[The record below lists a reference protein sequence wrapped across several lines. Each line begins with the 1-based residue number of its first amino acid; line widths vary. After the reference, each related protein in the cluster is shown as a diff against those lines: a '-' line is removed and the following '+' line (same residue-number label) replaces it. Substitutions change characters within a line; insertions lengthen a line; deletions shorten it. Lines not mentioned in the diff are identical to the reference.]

1 MTELG
6 AREYAAGSV
15 RRAVRG
21 VLARRPGRIAVA
33 VVALFVA
40 LAALADGLASDLPIA
55 CSLHGV
61 TYVAPCVSRPAALAG
76 WNNARIFEATRDA
89 GWVVRPLVA
98 WGPAE
103 ETRVVAAG
111 PFASPGH
118 PLGTDRHG
126 RDVFARLVHAARTS
140 LAMSVLA
147 VAAFVLIGAVLGAAA
162 GFFGRRVDAVVSRL
176 IDALSAFPALVLL
189 VVVQALQE
197 RPTFLGLLIAIGLT
211 RWTEVARVTRA
222 EVVLVSASDYT
233 LAARALGASPSR
245 VLWRHVLPNAK
256 GPILVSAALGLAQV
270 VVLEASLSFLR
281 VGLPPPAA
289 SWGEMLGEMRDGP
302 GAWWL
307 VLLPGVLVV
316 VLSLALNVIGETL
329 RDGFDPHARAA
340 GSLVDR

>member
-1 MTELG
+1 MTEIG
-6 AREYAAGSV
+6 PREYAAGSV
-15 RRAVRG
+15 RRAFRG
-21 VLARRPGRIAVA
+21 VLARRRGRIAVA
-33 VVALFVA
+33 MVALFVVV
-40 LAALADGLASDLPIA
+40 AALADALASDLPIA

-61 TYVAPCVSRPAALAG
+61 TYVAPCMSRPAALAG
-76 WNNARIFEATRDA
+76 WNNARIFEATRDR

-103 ETRVVAAG
+103 ATSVVGAG

-140 LAMSVLA
+140 LGMSVLA
-147 VAAFVLIGAVLGAAA
+147 VAAFVLFGAVLGAAA
-162 GFFGRRVDAVVSRL
+162 GFFGHRIDAVVARL
-176 IDALSAFPALVLL
+176 IDVLSAFPSLVLL
-189 VVVQALQE
+189 VVVQALQQN
-197 RPTFLGLLIAIGLT
+197 PTFLGLLVAIGLT

-222 EVVLVSASDYT
+222 EVALVSTSDYT
-233 LAARALGASPSR
+233 LAARALGARPSR

-256 GPILVSAALGLAQV
+256 GPIVVAAALGFGQV

-281 VGLPPPAA
+281 VGLPAPVA

-307 VLLPGVLVV
+307 VVLPGVLVV

-329 RDGFDPHARAA
+329 RDGFDPHARADA
-340 GSLVDR
+340 LPLDR